1 VSRRTRVHHAA
12 QLATALALF
21 AGAADA
27 HGAGLSRP
35 NVVGARAI
43 GMGGAYTAVA
53 DDPTA
58 VWYNPAGTAVYG
70 DNVGYVGGELIFTG
84 RSYTPD
90 AQSVLGKAGLTSKI
104 SENTAPTL
112 IPVLGFT
119 TRFGFGRNAPA
130 RFAFSIA
137 AYDAYGGSIAF
148 NPNSLTANGKAIGI
162 TSSKILQYEVA
173 PTLAYQVNDRLS
185 VGASLRI
192 GINTFSVNDTENVF
206 SANLSGTGVGVG
218 ATLGAMVKLHRM
230 VQVGLVYR
238 TPMSVAISGT
248 SPVALGSNAPTQQD
262 FGVHMHWPQSA
273 GAGVAVTPHE
283 RIMVSAQA
291 DWTGWSSLQKLDL
304 TVAGLPQ
311 PKEMRYMDSYSVHL
325 GLQGVITR
333 FLLLRFGLAY
343 DSNAIPDRTVRRE
356 NEDAQKATIAG
367 GFGLKFWKIFIDGA
381 FEAFLPLAAR
391 TVSTPTPAASPENE
405 TGRYSATVYSAELS
419 AQIRF

>member
-1 VSRRTRVHHAA
+1 VSRSRVYHA
-12 QLATALALF
+12 TPLALL
-21 AGAADA
+21 ALLAAA
-27 HGAGLSRP
+27 NAEGAGLSRP

-43 GMGGAYTAVA
+43 GMGGAFTAVA

-90 AQSVLGKAGLTSKI
+90 ANSPLGSAGLTSKL
-104 SENTAPTL
+104 SENTSPTV

-119 TRFGFGRNAPA
+119 TRFGFGKNAPT

-148 NPNSLTANGKAIGI
+148 NPTSVTVNGRALGI
-162 TSSKILQYEVA
+162 TSVKVLQYEVA
-173 PTLAYQVNDRLS
+173 PTLAYQVSDMLS

-192 GINTFSVNDTENVF
+192 GINTFSVNDTETVF
-206 SANLSGTGVGVG
+206 AANLSGTGVGVG
-218 ATLGAMVKLHRM
+218 ATLGAMLKLHRM
-230 VQVGLVYR
+230 IQVGLVYR

-248 SPVALGSNAPTQQD
+248 SPVALGSAAPTQQD

-273 GAGVAVTPHE
+273 GVGVAVTPFS
-283 RIMVSAQA
+283 RLMVSAQA
-291 DWTGWSSLQKLDL
+291 DWTGWSSLQSLDL
-304 TVAGLPQ
+304 TVAGIAE
-311 PKEMRYMDSYSVHL
+311 PKVMKYMDSYAVHL
-325 GLQGVITR
+325 GFQGVITN

-343 DSNAIPDRTVRRE
+343 DSNAIPDSTVRRE
-356 NEDAQKATIAG
+356 NEDAQKGTIAG
-367 GFGLKFWKIFIDGA
+367 GFGLRFWKIFIDGA
-381 FEAFLPLAAR
+381 FEAFLPIGTR
-391 TVSTPTPAASPENE
+391 TVSVVTPTNE
-405 TGRYSATVYSAELS
+405 TGRYAATIYSAELS